1 MSAPP
6 PPLPRAVDTPVLCI
20 PPPGFLADPALARV
34 LEALPEAR
42 VVGGAVRDALLGLP
56 VADIDLATPRPP
68 EAVIAALHAA
78 GLRALPTGLAHGTVT
93 ALADGRG
100 FEITTLRRDVTT
112 DGRHAVVAFT
122 ADWRADAARRDFT
135 LNALSLT
142 RDGAVF
148 DYFAGLADL
157 RAGHVRFV
165 GDPATRIAEDYL
177 RILRFF
183 RFHARYGRGAPDP
196 AALAAIRAG
205 AAGIDALSPERV
217 WSEFRLL
224 LATADPGGATALMD
238 ACGVLSHVLPEGAD
252 LQRLARLLTAGA
264 PSDPLLRLAAL
275 LAGDASHLADRLRLS
290 TAERTRLLA
299 LRAGPVPH
307 PEDDDNALRRLLAE
321 TEPDILLG
329 RVWLADDG
337 APGWAALRARLA
349 TLPRPVF
356 PLAGRDVLALGL
368 APGPRVGALLGAVRD
383 WWLAGGCLAN
393 AGACRETLAARL
405 RAGGEAAPAP
415 DGASLPRAGEAGS
428 HRKPRTG
435 APAKP
440 AR

>member
-1 MSAPP
+1 MSDPPAKPSHATDAPA
-6 PPLPRAVDTPVLCI
+6 LRI
-20 PPPGFLADPALARV
+20 PPPGFLADPALVRV
-34 LEALPEAR
+34 LDALPEAR
-42 VVGGAVRDALLGLP
+42 VVGGAVRDALLGLA

-100 FEITTLRRDVTT
+100 FEITTLRHDVAT

-142 RDGAVF
+142 REGDVF

-157 RAGHVRFV
+157 HAGHVRFV
-165 GDPATRIAEDYL
+165 GDPATRIAEDSL

-196 AALAAIRAG
+196 VALAAIRAG
-205 AAGIDALSPERV
+205 AAGIDGLSPERV
-217 WSEFRLL
+217 WSELRLL
-224 LATADPGGATALMD
+224 LAAPEPGGAITLMD
-238 ACGVLSHVLPEGAD
+238 ACGVLSRVLAEGAD
-252 LQRLARLLTAGA
+252 VRRLARLLGAGA
-264 PSDPLLRLAAL
+264 PACPLLRLTAL
-275 LAGDASHLADRLRLS
+275 LAGDAALLADRLRLS

-299 LRAGPVPH
+299 LRTGPVPR
-307 PEDDDNALRRLLAE
+307 PEDDDTTLRRLLAA
-321 TEPDILLG
+321 TEPEILLG

-337 APGWAALRARLA
+337 APGWAALRIRLA
-349 TLPRPVF
+349 ALPRPVF
-356 PLAGRDVLALGL
+356 PLAGRDVVALGV

-383 WWLAGGCLAN
+383 WWLAGGCLAD
-393 AGACRETLAARL
+393 AAACRAELGAQL
-405 RAGGEAAPAP
+405 RAGGEPAP
-415 DGASLPRAGEAGS
+415 PGRP
-428 HRKPRTG
+428 
-435 APAKP
+435 
-440 AR
+440 